1 VRGATLSKGDALRAG
16 SASPSGPGGPRYAN
30 PLARRG
36 RRGHTPA
43 VSPPTDRV
51 RTALTWIAAAALLA
65 GFARLAADTPWPL
78 FATALLP
85 AAFAAAAVVR
95 LDHHAHAP
103 RRLLFGAF
111 LWGAVV
117 APAAALAL
125 NEALRGW
132 IGEVAGPS
140 EAARLTGGFAAP
152 AVEEIA
158 KATALAILAVVWR
171 RDLRGVVDG
180 IVFGALIGIGFTMAE
195 NLYYFALAAV
205 AGGTA
210 GLAESVYLRAA
221 LGGLLHPTFT
231 ATTGAGLGWAR
242 GAPRGVGRLAG
253 PVVGLGLAILQHVAW
268 NTTGAPWLDAATC
281 GPAAAACALDG
292 RLHYWLLSAPAIVL
306 LFIGPGLTGLALL
319 TRRARRSARES
330 IAGFVP

>member
-1 VRGATLSKGDALRAG
+1 M
-16 SASPSGPGGPRYAN
+16 
-30 PLARRG
+30 
-36 RRGHTPA
+36 
-43 VSPPTDRV
+43 

-85 AAFAAAAVVR
+85 AALAAAAVVR
-95 LDHHAHAP
+95 LDRHAHAP

-125 NEALRGW
+125 NEVLRGW
-132 IGEVAGPS
+132 IGEVAGPT
-140 EAARLTGGFAAP
+140 EAVHLTGAFAAP

-158 KATALAILAVVWR
+158 KAAALAILAVVWR

-205 AGGTA
+205 GGGSA

-242 GAPRGVGRLAG
+242 GARRGIARLAG
-253 PVVGLGLAILQHVAW
+253 PLVGLGLAILQHVAW
-268 NTTGAPWLDAATC
+268 NTAPWLDAATC
-281 GPAAAACALDG
+281 GG
-292 RLHYWLLSAPAIVL
+292 RGRVRPGRAPAL
-306 LFIGPGLTGLALL
+306 LAAQRAGDRAALHRPRPDRPRAAGAPRAPLRPRIDRRVRAL
-319 TRRARRSARES
+319 TRSGRRRHEGAPGRYSGADAIVS
-330 IAGFVP
+330 PKYIAKSRRPALEWAP